1 MKFQEIYLTEALNP
15 SMVDAMK
22 AIREKIAKDEKCKKY
37 IDEFQPNTDP
47 FAYVLSKGNRY
58 SLHCHLKWSEVA
70 KKATEVVKDNQYQQE
85 MEETVADKVGD
96 RILSH
101 IIAGDYSEY
110 SPKVKRNGVVLE
122 VILSVAKEK
131 KAEPANIDA
140 KEEPISQGDATNEV
154 Q

>member
-1 MKFQEIYLTEALNP
+1 MKFNSILQEALDT
-15 SMVDAMK
+15 SLIDAMK
-22 AIREKIAKDEKCKKY
+22 KIREKISKDSIMKKY

-58 SLHCHLKWSEVA
+58 SLHCHLKWTEIA
-70 KKATEVVKDNQYQQE
+70 KKAAEVVKDNQYQQE

-131 KAEPANIDA
+131 KEEPANMDT